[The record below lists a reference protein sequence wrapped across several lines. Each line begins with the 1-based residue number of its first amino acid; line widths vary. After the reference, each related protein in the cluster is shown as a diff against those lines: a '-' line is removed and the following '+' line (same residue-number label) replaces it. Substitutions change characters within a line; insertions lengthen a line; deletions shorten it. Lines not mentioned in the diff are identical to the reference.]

1 MADAPEV
8 LVSGYASIDVMLH
21 ASAPPV
27 PGRTVLL
34 RGPVS
39 PPPAFG
45 GCAPAVARGLA
56 ALGRR
61 VGLITWLG
69 DDEPGRRYLDL
80 LRSEG
85 VCIDA
90 VHVAPGASSPHCY
103 LIADPSGG
111 VACCY
116 HPSGSPEL
124 RPNAAAHRM
133 LAGARCLA
141 ITVGPAPLSAALLD
155 SRSPDALVAW
165 GVKADPSAFPLP
177 LRRRLLTESSVVCLN
192 RYELPFLLEAIGV
205 DEEPAEVATA
215 LAMVVGIGGGI
226 VALTAGASG
235 CLVSWPGGQ
244 EWVPAIPVPVADTTG
259 AGDAFFAALLDAVL
273 ADHSPVDA
281 AQAATEHVHRLL
293 AARVERGDAS

>member
-1 MADAPEV
+1 MLDAPQI
-8 LVSGYASIDVMLH
+8 LVSGYASIDVVLH

-69 DDEPGRRYLDL
+69 DDEPGRSYLDL

-85 VCIDA
+85 VSIDA

-116 HPSGSPEL
+116 HPSGSADL
-124 RPNAAAHRM
+124 RLSEAGKHM
-133 LAGARCLA
+133 LTEARCLA
-141 ITVGPAPLSAALLD
+141 ITVGPAPLSAALLA

-192 RYELPFLLEAIGV
+192 QHELPFLLEAIGV

-215 LAMVVGIGGGI
+215 LAMVVGIGGGR
-226 VALTAGASG
+226 VALTAGSAG
-235 CLVSWPGGQ
+235 CLVSWLGGQ
-244 EWVPAIPVPVADTTG
+244 EWVPAVPVAAADTTG
-259 AGDAFFAALLDAVL
+259 AGDAFFAAFVDAVL
-273 ADHSPVDA
+273 ANRSPVDA
-281 AQAATEHVHRLL
+281 ARAASEHVRRLL
-293 AARVERGDAS
+293 TARAERGDLP